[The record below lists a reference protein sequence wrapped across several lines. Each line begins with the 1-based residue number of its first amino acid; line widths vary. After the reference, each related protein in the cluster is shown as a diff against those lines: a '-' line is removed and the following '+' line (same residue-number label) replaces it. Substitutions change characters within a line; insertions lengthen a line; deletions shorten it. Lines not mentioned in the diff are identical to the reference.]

1 MARRDES
8 VAIEVD
14 SGTSRAK
21 AVRGKHVRW
30 VLWHPE
36 NLLLPAMFLMKIC
49 MVDSGS
55 ADEQRDARD
64 EIDEM
69 LLERIMTMA
78 VMTSG

>member
-30 VLWHPE
+30 
-36 NLLLPAMFLMKIC
+36 
-49 MVDSGS
+49 SYGT
-55 ADEQRDARD
+55 R
-64 EIDEM
+64 
-69 LLERIMTMA
+69 
-78 VMTSG
+78 

>member
-21 AVRGKHVRW
+21 V
-30 VLWHPE
+30 
-36 NLLLPAMFLMKIC
+36 LPAMFLMKIC

-78 VMTSG
+78 IMTSG

>member
-1 MARRDES
+1 
-8 VAIEVD
+8 
-14 SGTSRAK
+14 
-21 AVRGKHVRW
+21 
-30 VLWHPE
+30 
-36 NLLLPAMFLMKIC
+36 